1 MSRIIPGYA
10 RNPLTCEIISLIW
23 FSAMINYEKELN
35 LEQLRVVMEEGG
47 PLLVIA
53 GAGSGKTRT
62 LTYRVA
68 RLIET
73 GVKPERI
80 LLATF
85 TNKAARSMLSR
96 VKHLVDADLTH
107 LWGGTFHHIAHLI
120 LRKNA
125 QQLGYDRNFTIIDTE
140 DASQLINTCI
150 SEKGIVAK
158 GNKFPKGDVLR
169 DIISL
174 SLNMEVPLDEIV
186 LRRYPYLSSC
196 VDNIKA
202 VSSLFTS
209 RKKALNV
216 MDFDDLLLNWKK
228 LLLNFPE
235 VLSIHSERF
244 THVLVDEYQDTN
256 IIQAEIIDLMASKHR
271 NLMVV
276 GDDSQSIY
284 AFRGAN
290 YANIFHF
297 PKRYPECKVFK
308 LEINYRSTTE
318 ILHLANLSIINNE
331 RQFHKELRAVRGKGL
346 RPVLAPAENVA
357 QQANFV
363 AQRILELYRDGVP
376 LDEIVVLYRAHYHS
390 MELQMELTRRGIP
403 YEIRSGIRF
412 FEQAHIKDVTAYM
425 RIIANPF
432 DELAW
437 KRVLCLYSKIG
448 KVTAEKIWK
457 FVSKQEMPLNT
468 ALSDD
473 FSNCITKTVTSGLI
487 KLQNTLKKLLNE
499 LPDIN
504 PPGVIE
510 TLLDNGYREFLQ
522 ERYTDYE
529 SREEDLYQLAFFS
542 AKFPSLQDFLSEVA
556 LLTNMTEEGEA
567 DPEVATK
574 GKIIL
579 STIHQAKGLE
589 WSVVMLIW
597 CADGMLPLAR
607 ALKDPDGEEEERR
620 LFYVAA
626 TRAKDQLYLCYPLL
640 DYSRGMGNMVLN
652 PSRFIRELSPSER
665 YSKSCPYDQ
674 WIINENHRY

>member
-1 MSRIIPGYA
+1 
-10 RNPLTCEIISLIW
+10 
-23 FSAMINYEKELN
+23 MIDYQRELN
-35 LEQLRVVMEEGG
+35 TEQLRVVMEEGG

-73 GVKPERI
+73 GVNPERI

-85 TNKAARSMLSR
+85 TNKAAKSMLFR
-96 VKHLVDADLTH
+96 VKSLVDADLTY

-125 QQLGYDRNFTIIDTE
+125 YLLGYERSFSIIDTD
-140 DASQLINTCI
+140 DASQLINACI
-150 SEKGIVAK
+150 SEKGIDAK

-174 SLNMEVPLDEIV
+174 SLNTEVPLDEIV
-186 LRRYPYLSSC
+186 LRRYPFLSSC
-196 VDNIKA
+196 LDNIKA
-202 VSSLFTS
+202 IAFLFAS
-209 RKKALNV
+209 RKKDLNV

-228 LLLNFPE
+228 ILVNFPD
-235 VLSIHSERF
+235 VLKTYSERF
-244 THVLVDEYQDTN
+244 SHVLVDEYQDTN
-256 IIQAEIIDLMASKHR
+256 IIQAEIVDLMASNHR

-290 YANIFHF
+290 YANILHF
-297 PKRYPECKVFK
+297 PKRYPDCKIYK
-308 LEINYRSTTE
+308 LETNYRSTPE
-318 ILHLANLSIINNE
+318 ILHLANMSIVNNE
-331 RQFHKELRAVRGKGL
+331 NQFQKELRAVREKGP
-346 RPVLAPAENVA
+346 RPILAPTENVG

-363 AQRILELYRDGVP
+363 AQRILELFEEGVP
-376 LDEIVVLYRAHYHS
+376 LDEMAVLYRAHYHS

-425 RIIANPF
+425 RIMANPF

-437 KRVLCLYSKIG
+437 KRVLGLYSKIG
-448 KVTAEKIWK
+448 KVTSEKIWR
-457 FVSKQEMPLNT
+457 FLSKREKPLNA

-473 FSNCITKTVTSGLI
+473 FTNCMTKTVAPGLI
-487 KLQNTLKKLLNE
+487 KLQNTLRKLLNE
-499 LPDIN
+499 SPDIN
-504 PPGVIE
+504 PPEIIE
-510 TLLDNGYREFLQ
+510 TLLENGYREHLQ
-522 ERYTDYE
+522 ERYADSV
-529 SREEDLYQLAFFS
+529 SREEDLHQMGFFS
-542 AKFPSLQDFLSEVA
+542 ARFRSLENFLSEVA
-556 LLTNMTEEGEA
+556 LMTNMNEEGDA
-567 DPEVATK
+567 DPDIATK

-589 WSVVMLIW
+589 WSVVMMIW

-620 LFYVAA
+620 LFYVAT

-652 PSRFIRELSPSER
+652 PSKFIRELSPTQR
-665 YSKSCPYDQ
+665 YSKSCPYEQ
-674 WIINENHRY
+674 WIINENNRY

>member
-1 MSRIIPGYA
+1 
-10 RNPLTCEIISLIW
+10 
-23 FSAMINYEKELN
+23 MIDYEKELN

-85 TNKAARSMLSR
+85 TNKAAKSMLFR
-96 VKHLVDADLTH
+96 VKSLIDVDLTH
-107 LWGGTFHHIAHLI
+107 MWGGTFHHIAHLI

-125 QQLGYDRNFTIIDTE
+125 HRLSYNRSFTIIDAE
-140 DASQLINTCI
+140 DASQLISTCI
-150 SEKGIVAK
+150 TEKGIDAK
-158 GNKFPKGDVLR
+158 GTKFPKGDVLR

-174 SLNMEVPLDEIV
+174 SMNTDVPLDEIII
-186 LRRYPYLSSC
+186 RRYGYLSSC
-196 VDNIKA
+196 LDNIMA
-202 VSSLFTS
+202 VASSYAA
-209 RKKALNV
+209 RKKTLNV
-216 MDFDDLLLNWKK
+216 MDFDDLLLNWRK
-228 LLLNFPE
+228 LLLDFPD
-235 VLSIHSERF
+235 VLDSYSERF
-244 THVLVDEYQDTN
+244 SHVLVDEYQDTN
-256 IIQAEIIDLMASKHR
+256 IIQATIIDLMASRHG

-297 PKRYPECKVFK
+297 PKRYPGCKIFK
-308 LEINYRSTTE
+308 LETNYRSTPE
-318 ILHLANLSIINNE
+318 ILHLANLSIVNNE
-331 RQFHKELRAVRGKGL
+331 NQFQKELKAVRGGGL
-346 RPVLAPAENVA
+346 RPILAPAENVG

-363 AQRILELYRDGVP
+363 AQRILELYGEGIP
-376 LDEIVVLYRAHYHS
+376 LDEMAVLYRAHYHS

-437 KRVLCLYSKIG
+437 KRVLGLFSKIG
-448 KVTAEKIWK
+448 KITAEKIWK
-457 FVSKQEMPLNT
+457 YLSTKENPLNT
-468 ALSDD
+468 ALDDD
-473 FSNCITKTVTSGLI
+473 FPKCVTKMATPGLI
-487 KLQNTLKKLLNE
+487 KLTDTLHKLLN
-499 LPDIN
+499 DSANAN
-504 PPGVIE
+504 PPEIIE
-510 TLLDNGYREFLQ
+510 TLLDNGYREHLQ
-522 ERYTDYE
+522 GKYTNCD
-529 SREEDLYQLAFFS
+529 SREEDLRQLAFFS
-542 AKFPSLQDFLSEVA
+542 ARFPSLQDFLTEVA
-556 LLTNMTEEGEA
+556 LMTNIIEDEDAGT
-567 DPEVATK
+567 DTATK

-589 WSVVMLIW
+589 WSVVMIIW

-607 ALKDPDGEEEERR
+607 ALKEPDGEEEERR

-626 TRAKDQLYLCYPLL
+626 TRAKDHLYLCYPLL
-640 DYSRGMGNMVLN
+640 DYSRGMGNMELN
-652 PSRFIRELSPSER
+652 PSRFIRELSHSQQYPS
-665 YSKSCPYDQ
+665 KACPYDQ
-674 WIINENHRY
+674 WIINENYRY